1 MGDRL
6 KPIHAIG
13 DGRANNGGARP
24 NSGPYGLHDRI
35 TAEELETACA
45 LIRTGRATLEA
56 AIVSQ
61 RATTHPSIYRSRRA
75 GIDAIEKQ
83 ERGEELTESERC
95 AARFFTAISG
105 ALAAREIILTRQAL
119 GDGMVL
125 IGEMEDPETGHMVK
139 QYASPKQAEQAL
151 KVLQL
156 TCKHWTPKTQVET
169 EITGTLTT
177 QTPDMA
183 AMAAELAALHER
195 ERELTEKIGDGG

>member
-1 MGDRL
+1 MN
-6 KPIHAIG
+6 PIHAIAG
-13 DGRANNGGARP
+13 STTTHGGARP

-35 TAEELETACA
+35 TAQELETACA

-61 RATTHPSIYRSRRA
+61 RATTHPSIYRSRQA
-75 GIDAIEKQ
+75 GINAIEKQ
-83 ERGEELTESERC
+83 ERGEDLTESEQC
-95 AARFFTAISG
+95 AARFFTAISA

-125 IGEMEDPETGHMVK
+125 VGEVEDPETGAIVK

-169 EITGTLTT
+169 EISGTLTT
-177 QTPDMA
+177 QTPDEA
-183 AMAAELAALHER
+183 ALKAQIAALEAELGMR
-195 ERELTEKIGDGG
+195 QG

>member
-6 KPIHAIG
+6 NPTHAIG

-61 RATTHPSIYRSRRA
+61 RATTHPSIYRSRQA
-75 GIDAIEKQ
+75 GINAIEKQ
-83 ERGEELTESERC
+83 ERGEELTESEQC

-125 IGEMEDPETGHMVK
+125 IGEMEDPETGAMVK

-183 AMAAELAALHER
+183 AIEAERARLAEERAALLAELGR
-195 ERELTEKIGDGG
+195 E